1 MRTSRLPNR
10 EGKETTQKQST
21 VSETKTTSQTT
32 QPQEVGNK
40 NKVKKKRLTTTSKNI
55 YPKMKSSMHGNRIK
69 KEIK

>member
-40 NKVKKKRLTTTSKNI
+40 NKVKKTTYNNFKKYISKDEKFNAR
-55 YPKMKSSMHGNRIK
+55 KSD
-69 KEIK
+69 